1 MGELYYFRSLLLHK
15 SARLFEELR
24 IVSGVL
30 HPSFQEAAIALG
42 LFSNHSEGF
51 ECMREAVQALS
62 LPYQLRFLFAQ
73 ILLNLPCSAVDV
85 FATFEEDLTADYLDH
100 GLTPSDALASALLD
114 IDSSLRSG
122 GSSLRD
128 FSLLNTPEHRSSKS
142 EAENQFL
149 TIAI

>member
-73 ILLNLPCSAVDV
+73 ILLNLPCSAVDT
-85 FATFEEDLTADYLDH
+85 FTTFEEELTADYLDH
-100 GLTPSDALASALLD
+100 GLTPTNALASALFD
-114 IDSSLRSG
+114 IDSCLRSG
-122 GSSLRD
+122 GSTLRD
-128 FSLLNTPEHRSSKS
+128 FGLPDPPERRSSES
-142 EAENQFL
+142 ESEEMFFTASV
-149 TIAI
+149 